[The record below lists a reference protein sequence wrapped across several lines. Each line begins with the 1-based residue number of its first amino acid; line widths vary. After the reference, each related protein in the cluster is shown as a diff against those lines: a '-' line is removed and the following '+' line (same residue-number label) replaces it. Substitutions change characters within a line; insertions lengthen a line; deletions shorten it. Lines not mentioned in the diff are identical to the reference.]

1 MYTFAFMLFDDD
13 YIDGVSLSEYYSSF
27 NLTQRRNYKQENDTC
42 AQTFALTTPGYVFKQ
57 YWPRYQKH
65 KHNTNDCYNT
75 SRV

>member
-1 MYTFAFMLFDDD
+1 MLFDDD

-27 NLTQRRNYKQENDTC
+27 NLTQRRNYTQENDTC
-42 AQTFALTTPGYVFKQ
+42 ALTFAMTTPGYVFKQ
-57 YWPRYQKH
+57 YLPRYQKH